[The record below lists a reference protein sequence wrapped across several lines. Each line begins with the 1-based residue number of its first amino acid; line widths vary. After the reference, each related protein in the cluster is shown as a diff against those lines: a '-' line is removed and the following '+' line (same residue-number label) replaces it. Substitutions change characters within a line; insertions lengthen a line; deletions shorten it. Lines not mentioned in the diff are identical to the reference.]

1 MNHLLSATALVA
13 TLAFTP
19 ALANANNFN
28 GSTPHE
34 SCKRDEDN
42 RQILGGFAGGV
53 LGAVIGSQ
61 VAGNG
66 ARTEGS
72 VIAGALGA
80 LAGAGIADKTIDC
93 DPVYPEQTGYS
104 NGSTYSS
111 APTYSG
117 GTNYNG
123 PAASYPATY
132 SQGTSY
138 PSTASYGGTQTYED
152 RVTVSNHPVYSDPT
166 YGASTAPQTSYGSAT
181 SGTTYTGQSSG
192 YALPTTTTYAS
203 APQAPYSPAPVQ
215 TYAPQPRIVYAS
227 QPSPSYSAP
236 SYSRSSHNPNFR
248 RVRTTSAY
256 ASPRV
261 GNHFHGRHSCGD
273 RHY

>member
-19 ALANANNFN
+19 ALASANNFN

-93 DPVYPEQTGYS
+93 DPVYPQQSGYS
-104 NGSTYSS
+104 N
-111 APTYSG
+111 APTYSNG
-117 GTNYNG
+117 ATYGSGT
-123 PAASYPATY
+123 ARTYPA
-132 SQGTSY
+132 TSY
-138 PSTASYGGTQTYED
+138 PSTASYGGTQTYQD

-166 YGASTAPQTSYGSAT
+166 YGATTAPQTSYSSAT
-181 SGTTYTGQSSG
+181 SGTTYAGTSSS
-192 YALPTTTTYAS
+192 YSVPTTTTYAS
-203 APQAPYSPAPVQ
+203 APTT
-215 TYAPQPRIVYAS
+215 TYASQPRIVYAS
-227 QPSPSYSAP
+227 QPSTVYSAP
-236 SYSRSSHNPNFR
+236 SYSRSVHNPHFR
-248 RVRTTSAY
+248 KVRTSSAY
-256 ASPRV
+256 GTRKRRG
-261 GNHFHGRHSCGD
+261 GNHYHGRHSCSGQ
-273 RHY
+273 HY